1 MIQETMTGW
10 WASGI
15 IIPILIFLS
24 RVVDVSVGTL
34 RIIFVSRGVRLLS
47 AVLGFFEVL
56 IWLLAITQIMKNLS
70 SPWHYVAYA
79 SGFAMGNFVG
89 ITVEQK
95 LRMGM
100 LMLRVFVR
108 GEAAPLVEK
117 LAAAGYGVTSVDAHG
132 ATGPV
137 KIVFMVLRRRDVE
150 RVLASVEEFSPN
162 AFYTLEEVKKTAER
176 DSLRDRSAKG
186 DLNALGDMF
195 SQKK

>member
-10 WASGI
+10 WASGLL
-15 IIPILIFLS
+15 IPLLIFLS

-34 RIIFVSRGVRLLS
+34 RIIFVSRGIRLLS

-56 IWLLAITQIMKNLS
+56 VWLLAITQIMKNLS
-70 SPWHYVAYA
+70 SPWHYLAYA

-100 LMLRVFVR
+100 LMLRVVTR
-108 GEAAPLVEK
+108 SDSSALIAALIAE
-117 LAAAGYGVTSVDAHG
+117 GRGVTTVDAQG

-137 KIVFMVLRRRDVE
+137 KIIFMVLRRKDMDA
-150 RVLASVEEFSPN
+150 VLATIDRFNSN
-162 AFYTLEEVKKTAER
+162 AFYTVEDVKEVSER
-176 DSLRDRSAKG
+176 DFARSRSPEGALLGLRD
-186 DLNALGDMF
+186 MVF
-195 SQKK
+195 QKK

>member
-10 WASGI
+10 ASGLL
-15 IIPILIFLS
+15 IPILIFLS

-70 SPWHYVAYA
+70 SPWHYIAYA

-100 LMLRVFVR
+100 LMLRVFAR
-108 GEAAPLVEK
+108 NDPSALISKLVSD
-117 LAAAGYGVTSVDAHG
+117 GYGVTTVDAQG

-137 KIVFMVLRRRDVE
+137 KIIFMVLRRKDIDG
-150 RVLASVEEFSPN
+150 VLRTIEALDPN
-162 AFYTLEEVKKTAER
+162 AFYTVEEVKETADR
-176 DSLRDRSAKG
+176 DLLRGRPPVGVLSG
-186 DLNALGDMF
+186 FRDMVF
-195 SQKK
+195 QKK

>member
-1 MIQETMTGW
+1 MAGW
-10 WASGI
+10 WASGLL
-15 IIPILIFLS
+15 IPILIFFS
-24 RVVDVSVGTL
+24 RMVDVSVGTL
-34 RIIFVSRGVRLLS
+34 RIIFVSRGVRVLS

-70 SPWHYVAYA
+70 SPWHYIAYA

-108 GEAAPLVEK
+108 SDPSALISR
-117 LAAAGYGVTSVDAHG
+117 LISDGYGVTTVDAQG

-137 KIVFMVLRRRDVE
+137 KIIFMVIRRKDIDSVLVTVE
-150 RVLASVEEFSPN
+150 DLNPN
-162 AFYTLEEVKKTAER
+162 AFYTVEEVKKTADR
-176 DSLRDRSAKG
+176 DLLHGRPTVGMLNDFRD
-186 DLNALGDMF
+186 MVF
-195 SQKK
+195 QKK